1 MRIAVVG
8 AGGVGGAFGAA
19 LAKAGADV
27 TFIARGAHLAA
38 MKSKGLKVESPRGDT
53 HLVPTQATDDP
64 KTVGPVDVVLFCVK
78 LWDVESA
85 GAAIKP
91 MVGKDTAVIPLQNGV
106 DAAERLAP
114 ILGQQAVMGG
124 VANISATIAEP
135 GVIRQTG
142 TVMRMVFG
150 ELDGSKSARA
160 EAFAAL
166 CGKAGID
173 GVASPAILTEL
184 WMKFILLASNASIMA
199 LARLPVGKLRDDPDI
214 APWFTMA
221 YEEVASVGRAMGVV
235 LPADAVEK
243 TLNFNRSAPP
253 QPHALDGRR
262 PVARQS
268 HRAAV
273 AVRQGGRARQ
283 EARRADA
290 DARFHVCRPE
300 ALHHGRPRLGEDHA
314 HLADRPARPRRDRSG
329 RGRRPETADRRRLQ
343 VGGAGA
349 GARVREEDRPQGDG
363 RERHGRRGRAHGSAA
378 ANMSTWS

>member
-8 AGGVGGAFGAA
+8 AGGVGGGFGAA

-38 MKSKGLKVESPRGDT
+38 MKSTGLKVESPRGDT

-64 KTVGPVDVVLFCVK
+64 KSVGPVDVVLFCVK

-91 MVGKDTAVIPLQNGV
+91 MVGADTAVIPLQNGV

-114 ILGQQAVMGG
+114 ILGKPAVMGG
-124 VANISATIAEP
+124 VANISATIAQP

-150 ELDGSKSARA
+150 ELDGATSARA
-160 EAFAAL
+160 EAFAAM
-166 CGKAGID
+166 CAKAGID
-173 GVASPAILTEL
+173 GVASPAILTDL

-214 APWFTMA
+214 APWFTTA
-221 YEEVASVGRAMGVV
+221 YEEVATVGRAAGVV

-243 TLNFNRSAPP
+243 TLNFNRNAPP
-253 QPHALDGRR
+253 QLMASMAVDLLRGNRIELPWLSGKVVELGRKLGVPTPTHAFMY
-262 PVARQS
+262 
-268 HRAAV
+268 AALKPYV
-273 AVRQGGRARQ
+273 MGT
-283 EARRADA
+283 
-290 DARFHVCRPE
+290 
-300 ALHHGRPRLGEDHA
+300 
-314 HLADRPARPRRDRSG
+314 PA
-329 RGRRPETADRRRLQ
+329 
-343 VGGAGA
+343 
-349 GARVREEDRPQGDG
+349 
-363 RERHGRRGRAHGSAA
+363 
-378 ANMSTWS
+378 